1 MKKIELYGSNWC
13 TECRIIRDF
22 LTHNQLGFNYIN
34 TDEDDE
40 AASKLLR
47 LNNGRI
53 KTPVVVVN
61 GISFSNPTLS
71 ILELII
77 GLPTISI

>member
-1 MKKIELYGSNWC
+1 M
-13 TECRIIRDF
+13 IRDF
-22 LTHNQLGFNYIN
+22 LKNNQLTFNYIN

-40 AASKLLR
+40 AALKLLK

-61 GISFSNPTLS
+61 EIPFSNPTLS

-77 GLPTISI
+77 GLPTVFA